1 MRGFNAVVSIAVVA
15 ATALGLQACGSSS
28 SSSSST
34 TKASSASSATS
45 KQSRLGDCS
54 QIRSQ
59 YPGLP
64 TSIDVAISPYNAELE
79 KVNPQDPSQIEGVEP
94 DLLSLVARCLGFKY
108 NYQSQAFASVIA
120 AVTSG
125 RAEMG
130 LTAIFVTPAR
140 AKVFDI
146 VSHMK
151 SVDQV
156 ISTPGAAKK
165 IQSVNDLCG
174 LTVAEDVGSA
184 EVAYVQ
190 QLSAA
195 CTKSGRS
202 AIKLQQYQDIATL
215 FLATSQGR
223 ADATI
228 NSDTLSRDALKQ
240 FSGKLVGGPYAP
252 DLTFIIGL
260 GVSRKVHN
268 LGPAV
273 AAATAEIQ
281 KLGLDEKILVK
292 WGFPASAEVPAKL
305 YGTS

>member
-1 MRGFNAVVSIAVVA
+1 MRGLKAVGSIAVVVA
-15 ATALGLQACGSSS
+15 VVLGLQACGSSS
-28 SSSSST
+28 SSSSSAT
-34 TKASSASSATS
+34 TTSTSSSATS
-45 KQSRLGDCS
+45 KQSGLGDCS
-54 QIRSQ
+54 QIRAQ

-94 DLLSLVARCLGFKY
+94 DLLALVAQCLGFKY
-108 NYQSQAFASVIA
+108 SYSAQAFASVIA
-120 AVTSG
+120 AVSSG
-125 RAEMG
+125 RADMG

-156 ISTPGAAKK
+156 ISTTSAAKK
-165 IQSVNDLCG
+165 IQSINDLCG
-174 LTVAEDVGSA
+174 LTLAEDVGSA
-184 EVAYVQ
+184 EVAYAQ
-190 QLSAA
+190 QLSTA
-195 CTKSGRS
+195 CTKRGRPG
-202 AIKLQQYQDIATL
+202 IKVQQYQDISTL

-240 FSGKLVGGPYAP
+240 YSGKLVGGPYAP

-260 GVSRKVHN
+260 GVSKKVHN

-273 AAATAEIQ
+273 AAAVAEIQ